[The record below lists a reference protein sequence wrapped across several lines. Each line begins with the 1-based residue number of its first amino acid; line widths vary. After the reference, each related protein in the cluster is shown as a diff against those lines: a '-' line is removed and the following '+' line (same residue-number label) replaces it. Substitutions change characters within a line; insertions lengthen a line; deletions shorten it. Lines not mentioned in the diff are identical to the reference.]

1 MAYPFLTVNTC
12 NCTATTSSCN
22 NGCNDNCTSSPI
34 LSSNIVYNGP
44 ALTCTTIEPCNTLN
58 IVLQKIDAVI
68 CELETEVNSLNEFVL
83 DISAQLLLVN
93 NNITSINNTLDVCC
107 NGGTTTTT
115 TTNAPTTTTT
125 TTNAL

>member
-22 NGCNDNCTSSPI
+22 NSCNDNCTSSPI

-68 CELETEVNSLNEFVL
+68 CALLTEIDILNNQVVTITD
-83 DISAQLLLVN
+83 DIEIIN

-115 TTNAPTTTTT
+115 TT
-125 TTNAL
+125 TNAL